1 MTHSLDA
8 SVIEAVPHVS
18 ASFAD
23 DTRPVGMDEL
33 HAVERFYNQE
43 ARFLD
48 AEKYNLWLSTCM
60 DPDIH
65 YWMPD
70 MDTRR
75 RDDPRGT
82 YKYGEAAYFDDQWK
96 ELSTRVKRYDEP
108 SAWADNPATRHLHLI
123 SNVEAYKAE
132 NDGFV
137 ATYSTWMNVRN
148 RNEIDQD
155 IMHGRRED
163 LLRKVD
169 GGYRVLRRRVFTVQN
184 VLLTK
189 NLNTF
194 F

>member
-1 MTHSLDA
+1 MNALPAINISIADETKPVADA
-8 SVIEAVPHVS
+8 LLRKV
-18 ASFAD
+18 
-23 DTRPVGMDEL
+23 EL
-33 HAVERFYNQE
+33 FYNRE
-43 ARFLD
+43 ARVLD
-48 AEKYNLWLSTCM
+48 SERYNDWLADFI

-82 YKYGEAAYFDDQWK
+82 FAFGETAYFDDRWS
-96 ELSTRVKRYDEP
+96 ELEIRVKRYDEP
-108 SAWADNPATRHLHLI
+108 SAWADNPSTRHLHLI
-123 SNVEAYKAE
+123 SNVEAYETTMPDLVSA
-132 NDGFV
+132 F
-137 ATYSTWMNVRN
+137 STWINVRN
-148 RNEIDQD
+148 RNETDQD

-163 LLRKVD
+163 VLRVTED
-169 GGYRVLRRRVFTVQN
+169 GFRVLRRSIFTVQN